1 MATMCVH
8 RTTSPSANIYDAL
21 APSSLPSSHT
31 TTPPEIREAA
41 GTAASDDDAEALGQ
55 VEPQF
60 YLTLVD
66 QSNGVLPTKV
76 HINRRRRTKIMIGRA
91 EEADIV
97 VRLAQPG
104 RERICV
110 SRIHCEIEKNPCG
123 DWALFDKGSRNG
135 CFVNGVKVSSTVL
148 KDGDVVILGGGGI
161 IESGS
166 HVNTVE
172 SIFQYRFTKVA
183 PTIVTTPVGKMTG
196 AKRKLALNPAFAV
209 ASSAAAAAAHQPQ
222 HQHKH
227 QHCASSCCGGVAK
240 RLSGEKEKRVAG
252 AAGGHSGPG
261 STAAAAAAP
270 GGELGA
276 SEQLRDELSC
286 GICLEVQ
293 VHPRVLTCGHS
304 FCCRCIS
311 TALAYHNRCP
321 SCTAVVV
328 SEPAKVVSLEN
339 AICSIYKHNTEYM
352 TRRQEYEKL
361 AQHERITSEKL
372 VCVITK
378 ARSSGKRF
386 LVADTKWNKTE
397 CQIFAKGVTLYKGMA
412 RVEYCRTIGLT
423 DTFVRGASA
432 QQLAVVTNNVGVH
445 GSSDCSIKDR
455 LCMFIKY
462 G

>member
-1 MATMCVH
+1 MFG
-8 RTTSPSANIYDAL
+8 
-21 APSSLPSSHT
+21 APAPASSPSSHT
-31 TTPPEIREAA
+31 TSSPEFREAA
-41 GTAASDDDAEALGQ
+41 GTAASDADAETLEQG
-55 VEPQF
+55 EPQF

-104 RERICV
+104 ERICV

-148 KDGDVVILGGGGI
+148 KDGDVIILGGGGI
-161 IESGS
+161 IDCGS
-166 HVNTVE
+166 HVNKVD
-172 SIFQYRFTKVA
+172 SIFQYRFNIVA
-183 PTIVTTPVGKMTG
+183 PTIVATPVGKMTG
-196 AKRKLALNPAFAV
+196 VKRKLALNPAFA
-209 ASSAAAAAAHQPQ
+209 AAGGLAPSAAAAAAHQHQ
-222 HQHKH
+222 HQP
-227 QHCASSCCGGVAK
+227 CASSCCAEGLAK
-240 RLSGEKEKRVAG
+240 RMSGEKENRVAG
-252 AAGGHSGPG
+252 AASGSP
-261 STAAAAAAP
+261 AAAAAAVV
-270 GGELGA
+270 GGAGGALGV

-293 VHPRVLTCGHS
+293 VHPRVLACGHS

-311 TALAYHNRCP
+311 TALGYHNRCP

-328 SEPAKVVSLEN
+328 QEPAKVVSLEN
-339 AICSIYKHNTEYM
+339 AICSIYKHNAEYM
-352 TRRQEYEKL
+352 TRRQEYDKL

-372 VCVITK
+372 VCVIAK
-378 ARSSGKRF
+378 ARNCGKRF

-423 DTFVRGASA
+423 DAFVRGATP
-432 QQLAVVTNNVGVH
+432 QQLAVVANNVGVNA
-445 GSSDCSIKDR
+445 SSDCSIMDR